1 MKTRPVVEVVPKILE
16 YKLEY
21 TPDLRCE
28 KQTDLVPVC
37 HRCKSCI
44 LSWRTFST
52 REWFLRASHASQRQF
67 LVGIIKRFKSQ
78 DLLNYTWNLLQ
89 PTNSKDFIYSRSC
102 ANSSLTACSAL
113 DRVLDPQELEQS
125 MADLWKWFLNAS
137 FWTKANYILLLL
149 QMCDPQLLLMASSLI
164 RLLLGPD
171 EKPVFTK
178 EETEADQSQHVGIPL
193 KQQEKPASSVM
204 NHLSSQSHAL
214 SSALES
220 YVVSDTGSVLGHLR
234 PQGIRSRDS
243 DQLSESIPEDMEEE
257 SCLSV
262 VMDVPPPVPP
272 PPKKTPNINKY
283 KDFIRC
289 LPIHLS
295 KRILRMLDHKSL
307 SRCAHVSPHWL
318 MLVKQIQKDVL
329 ANRALRSEITFL
341 KGSCPKGALSNYAK
355 IVRVAIPLIN
365 EDGDIIPSRSKHKPL
380 SKEFEYL
387 HKAYHGQ
394 ETGTVRLEE
403 RNVFCGAYNVRI
415 LIDSLD
421 PNRVVD
427 YCGGKLLAI
436 GSMDRKIQ
444 FLNLSDAK
452 PVPLL
457 LRGHAG
463 SIRAL
468 CLNEQKGFLLSGSY
482 DLSIRMWNIIT
493 GTCVKIFNG
502 HSGSITCLDLYKTKF
517 VSGSKDCT
525 AKMWDIETGKCIKTF
540 AHKGIVWAAKLNETH
555 VVSSCDRGVVK
566 VWHVETCILIKTL
579 EGHLGPVTCLSFDE
593 WHLVTGSND
602 GHVLGWSMLGKHK
615 RCLVAFRHP
624 LEVLYLGF
632 LYLRVISGCA
642 DGKIRIFNFLNGAC
656 LRVMRANSRG
666 DPVLSVCIVENRVL
680 INAKGS
686 VVLFQFEEVEWD
698 HAQSTERLI
707 KRKDKS
713 KVDDIPFRMKPSPQS
728 EWQKRAR
735 KNNWKLYSDEND
747 DTMLSY
753 FISRRST
760 RCSRDLR
767 FEMVKAPP
775 PRGRENL
782 AALDM
787 KQEEKH
793 RLSSLAKK
801 RLEHPDSVTTL
812 KGYPDDDH
820 ESSVT
825 LPSGQNTEMFM
836 KYIKQKRPLGPISND
851 QILLTVSTLHHAY
864 LNDQVSTNMR
874 CNMKIKDAWGPNPAQ
889 KEQPQKIQAPKS
901 AKQQKM
907 DPSTQLKQL
916 KAAGGT
922 LGVEKISTPYKTK
935 TLQLNLKNTLFAGSV
950 KSFIPAPTITRSKS
964 CTSLSGEQKGP
975 SGHAKIL
982 SPPTAGEQAIGHF
995 TTTSESI
1002 KIPRMKIGQ
1011 PDTELSAR
1019 RGRLL
1024 FTHTPDP
1031 YRMNTGFRL
1040 LTTQQMKEYEEAK
1053 ISEYQANKTKVIAN
1067 REKVCKKAWLRKIKG
1082 LPLDD
1087 FTKEGKVVAPE
1098 LGENVF
1104 L

>member
-1 MKTRPVVEVVPKILE
+1 MKTRPVVEVVPEILE
-16 YKLEY
+16 YNLEY
-21 TPDLRCE
+21 SPDLRCE
-28 KQTDLVPVC
+28 KQTDLVPIC
-37 HRCKSCI
+37 HHCKSCI

-52 REWFLRASHASQRQF
+52 REWFLRASHASQRKF

-78 DLLNYTWNLLQ
+78 DLLNYTWNLLR
-89 PTNSKDFIYSRSC
+89 PTNNKDFIYSRSC
-102 ANSSLTACSAL
+102 VNSSLTASSTFNRA
-113 DRVLDPQELEQS
+113 LDPQELEKS

-149 QMCDPQLLLMASSLI
+149 QMCDSQLLLMAASLLCS
-164 RLLLGPD
+164 LLSQD

-178 EETEADQSQHVGIPL
+178 EETEEDQAQNV
-193 KQQEKPASSVM
+193 KQQEKSTSRVMSHLASESTG
-204 NHLSSQSHAL
+204 L
-214 SSALES
+214 SSAFES
-220 YVVSDTGSVLGHLR
+220 YVVSETTSIFGHLR
-234 PQGIRSRDS
+234 AQGILSRES
-243 DQLSESIPEDMEEE
+243 DQLTESLSEHTDEDGRLSVIMNVT
-257 SCLSV
+257 SPVCLS
-262 VMDVPPPVPP
+262 
-272 PPKKTPNINKY
+272 PKKTSNLSKY

-307 SRCAHVSPHWL
+307 SRCAFVSPHWN
-318 MLVKQIQKDVL
+318 MLVKQIKKDAL
-329 ANRALRSEITFL
+329 SNRALRSEIMFL
-341 KGSCPKGALSNYAK
+341 KGSCPKGAVSNYAK
-355 IVRVAIPLIN
+355 IVRVATPKIN
-365 EDGDIIPSRSKHKPL
+365 EDGDIIPARSKHKQQ
-380 SKEFEYL
+380 SKEFEYM

-394 ETGTVRLEE
+394 ETDTVKLEE
-403 RNVFCGAYNVRI
+403 RNVFCGAYNVRV
-415 LIDSLD
+415 LINSLD
-421 PNRVVD
+421 PNRVVH
-427 YCGGKLLAI
+427 YCGGKLLAV
-436 GSMDRKIQ
+436 GSVDRKIY
-444 FLNLSDAK
+444 FLNVSDMT

-468 CLNEQKGFLLSGSY
+468 YLCEQKGFLLSGSY
-482 DLSIRMWNIIT
+482 DLSIRMWNILT

-540 AHKGIVWAAKLNETH
+540 AHKGIVWAAKMNETH

-566 VWHVETCILIKTL
+566 VWHIESFILIKTL

-602 GHVLGWSMLGKHK
+602 GYVLGWSMLGKHK
-615 RCLVAFRHP
+615 RCLMAFRHP

-632 LYLRVISGCA
+632 LYLRVITGCA
-642 DGKIRIFNFLNGAC
+642 DGKIRIFNFLNGTC

-666 DPVLSVCIVENRVL
+666 DPVLSVCIEENKLL

-698 HAQSTERLI
+698 HAQSTERLL

-713 KVDDIPFRMKPSPQS
+713 KVDDVPFQMKPSPQS
-728 EWQKRAR
+728 EWQKRAK
-735 KNNWKLYSDEND
+735 KNNWKLYREETE

-753 FISRRST
+753 VISPQST
-760 RCSRDLR
+760 RFSKGLR

-775 PRGRENL
+775 RRGRENV
-782 AALDM
+782 ATLDM
-787 KQEEKH
+787 KQDEKH
-793 RLSSLAKK
+793 RLSSLAK
-801 RLEHPDSVTTL
+801 RLE
-812 KGYPDDDH
+812 DDEH
-820 ESSVT
+820 E
-825 LPSGQNTEMFM
+825 PSISPPPGQKREALL
-836 KYIKQKRPLGPISND
+836 KYIKQKRPLGPITND
-851 QILLTVSTLHHAY
+851 QILLTISTLHHAY
-864 LNDQVSTNMR
+864 VNDQVSINTGH
-874 CNMKIKDAWGPNPAQ
+874 NMKIKDAWGPDQVQ
-889 KEQPQKIQAPKS
+889 KEQPQKSLAPKS
-901 AKQQKM
+901 AKQPKM
-907 DPSTQLKQL
+907 NSSTQLKRL
-916 KAAGGT
+916 NAAGGT
-922 LGVEKISTPYKTK
+922 LGVQRISIPYETK
-935 TLQLNLKNTLFAGSV
+935 TLQLNLKNTLFAGTV

-964 CTSLSGEQKGP
+964 CISLSGEPKAYGGQ
-975 SGHAKIL
+975 AKIP
-982 SPPTAGEQAIGHF
+982 SPATAGEQAIGHF
-995 TTTSESI
+995 TTTSETI

-1011 PDTELSAR
+1011 PDKELSAR
-1019 RGRLL
+1019 RGKLL

-1031 YRMNTGFRL
+1031 YRLNTGFRL